1 MARKQNEQPASASI
15 APGPQTTTIAG
26 FQIGIIAFIPIDP
39 ADLRKQ
45 AEVPLILLD
54 IQEGKK
60 SLADLAPYLKQVE
73 FRQQH
78 VRKRVPLDEARNLFS
93 APAEQE
99 ADPETGDEDETA
111 DNAADEDNG
120 D

>member
-1 MARKQNEQPASASI
+1 MARASQNTPASASI
-15 APGPQTTTIAG
+15 APGPQSTTVAG

-45 AEVPLILLD
+45 AEVPLLLLD
-54 IQEGKK
+54 IQEGNK

-78 VRKRVPLDEARNLFS
+78 VRKRVPLDEARDLF
-93 APAEQE
+93 AEATAANE
-99 ADPETGDEDETA
+99 EDGGEPADPENGEDGSGD
-111 DNAADEDNG
+111 
-120 D
+120 